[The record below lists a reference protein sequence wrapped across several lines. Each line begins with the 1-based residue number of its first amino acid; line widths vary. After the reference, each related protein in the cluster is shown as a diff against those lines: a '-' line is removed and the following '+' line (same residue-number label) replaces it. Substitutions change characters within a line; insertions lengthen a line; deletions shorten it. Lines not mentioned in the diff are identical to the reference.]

1 MDKTSGIPDRTAVLF
16 VCMGN
21 ICRSP
26 TAEGAFRSV
35 VEKRQ
40 LGGRFLI
47 DSAGTIDYHAGSPPD
62 ARAIA
67 HAAKRGYDLSAL
79 RARQVVAGDFDRF
92 DIVLAMDKENLRT
105 LESMSPSRCRHKI
118 ELLLEYGRDFG
129 GAEVPDPYYGGA
141 KDFERALL
149 MIEDGC
155 NGLLDFLVSRS
166 GSRA

>member
-1 MDKTSGIPDRTAVLF
+1 MDKASGTLDHIAILF

-26 TAEGAFRSV
+26 TAEGVFRSV
-35 VEKRQ
+35 VEKRK
-40 LGGRFLI
+40 LIGRFLV

-92 DIVLAMDKENLRT
+92 DFVLAMDKENLRT

-118 ELLLEYGRDFG
+118 ELLLEYGHDFG

-166 GSRA
+166 GARA

>member
-1 MDKTSGIPDRTAVLF
+1 MEKPSVTSDRTGVLF

-26 TAEGAFRSV
+26 TAEGVFRSV

-67 HAAKRGYDLSAL
+67 HAAKRGYDLSSL
-79 RARQVVAGDFDRF
+79 RARQVAAGDFDRF
-92 DIVLAMDKENLRT
+92 DFVLAMDKENLQT
-105 LESMSPSRCRHKI
+105 LQSMSPSRCRQKI
-118 ELLLEYGRDFG
+118 ELLLEYGHEFG
-129 GAEVPDPYYGGA
+129 GAEVPDPYYGSA
-141 KDFERALL
+141 KDFERALM

-166 GSRA
+166 GTSA

>member
-1 MDKTSGIPDRTAVLF
+1 MDRTSGTPDRTAVLF

-26 TAEGAFRSV
+26 TAEGVFRSV

-47 DSAGTIDYHAGSPPD
+47 DSAGAIDYHAGSPPD
-62 ARAIA
+62 ARAIV

-79 RARQVVAGDFDRF
+79 RARQITAGDFDRF
-92 DIVLAMDKENLRT
+92 DFVLAMDKENLRT

-166 GSRA
+166 DTRA